1 MKRSYIF
8 IGGFLIFILIITI
21 VGSNIVT
28 GNTSIKKEK
37 DILSVQ
43 SNKEVYFNGYG
54 YSLDN
59 PNVIINP
66 YGNSPLTGIA
76 MFETSDYSEVSIS
89 VNGDINYTFGKN
101 KHHIIPI
108 YGLYAD
114 YDNTIVLRS
123 ENKEKVINIKTDKLP
138 DDFGDVLYD
147 GNYSFYNGN
156 YPYASDSNGNVRWYL
171 NKKYYGD
178 ITVYKD
184 NIIIGND
191 SYTEDNHSTG
201 IYRMNFLG
209 KVYGEYLLNNVYYGN
224 SIYDDGNIYALSKN
238 IVMIDS
244 QTGTISNLGK
254 NDNYSYINV
263 INGNV
268 IVGKEDKFYSVKD
281 KKFSEVESSEKSN
294 IYSFYD
300 GISEYKIV
308 KGVRYGKLTTTNKY
322 DKDISIIKYDKYDGK
337 DINIKMDVNRI
348 SIYNNTGKEVYLIL
362 DKLFDKRIYEI
373 KDIKYINL
381 NGLNGKYTI
390 YYKLN
395 LCYYYFVS
403 YSDYPF
409 SSKTYFYVLNC
420 SYF

>member
-59 PNVIINP
+59 PNIIINP
-66 YGNSPLTGIA
+66 YGNSPLTGIV

-89 VNGDINYTFGKN
+89 VNGDINYTFSKN

-123 ENKEKVINIKTDKLP
+123 EGKEKVINIKTDKLP
-138 DDFGDVLYD
+138 DDFGEVLCD

-156 YPYASDSNGNVRWYL
+156 YPYASDNNGNVRWYL
-171 NKKYYGD
+171 NKKYYGN

-209 KVYGEYLLNNVYYGN
+209 KVYGEYLLSDDYYGN

-263 INGNV
+263 IDGNV

-281 KKFSEVESSEKSN
+281 KKFSEVEASGKSN

-300 GISEYKIV
+300 DISEYKIV

-362 DKLFDKRIYEI
+362 DKLFDKRIYEV
-373 KDIKYINL
+373 KDTKYVNL
-381 NGLNGKYTI
+381 NGLKGKYTI
-390 YYKLN
+390 YYRIDGKVYKTD
-395 LCYYYFVS
+395 YYIEV
-403 YSDYPF
+403 
-409 SSKTYFYVLNC
+409 
-420 SYF
+420 

>member
-59 PNVIINP
+59 PNIIINP
-66 YGNSPLTGIA
+66 YGNSPLTGIV
-76 MFETSDYSEVSIS
+76 MFETGDYSEVSIS
-89 VNGDINYTFGKN
+89 VNGDINYTFSKN

-123 ENKEKVINIKTDKLP
+123 EGKEKVINIKTDKLP
-138 DDFGDVLYD
+138 DDFGEVLYD

-156 YPYASDSNGNVRWYL
+156 YPYASDNNGNVRWYL
-171 NKKYYGD
+171 NKKYYGN

-209 KVYGEYLLNNVYYGN
+209 KVYGEYLLSDDYYGN

-263 INGNV
+263 IDGNV

-281 KKFSEVESSEKSN
+281 KKFSEVESSGKSN

-300 GISEYKIV
+300 DISEYKIV

-337 DINIKMDVNRI
+337 DIKIKMDVNRI
-348 SIYNNTGKEVYLIL
+348 SIYNNTGKDVYLIL
-362 DKLFDKRIYEI
+362 DKLFDKRIYEV
-373 KDIKYINL
+373 KDTKYVNL
-381 NGLNGKYTI
+381 NGLQGKYTI
-390 YYKLN
+390 YYRIDGKVYKTD
-395 LCYYYFVS
+395 YYIEV
-403 YSDYPF
+403 
-409 SSKTYFYVLNC
+409 
-420 SYF
+420 

>member
-37 DILSVQ
+37 DILIVQ

-138 DDFGDVLYD
+138 DDFGEVLCD

-281 KKFSEVESSEKSN
+281 KKFSEVESSEKIN

-308 KGVRYGKLTTTNKY
+308 KGVRYGKLTTTNRY

-362 DKLFDKRIYEI
+362 DKLFDKRIYEV
-373 KDIKYINL
+373 KDTKYVNL
-381 NGLNGKYTI
+381 NGLKGKYTI
-390 YYKLN
+390 YYRIDGKVYKTD
-395 LCYYYFVS
+395 YYIEV
-403 YSDYPF
+403 
-409 SSKTYFYVLNC
+409 
-420 SYF
+420 

>member
-59 PNVIINP
+59 PNIIINP
-66 YGNSPLTGIA
+66 YGNSPLTGIV

-89 VNGDINYTFGKN
+89 VNGDINYTFSKN

-123 ENKEKVINIKTDKLP
+123 EGKEKVINIKTDKLP
-138 DDFGDVLYD
+138 DDFGEVLCD

-156 YPYASDSNGNVRWYL
+156 YPYASDNNGNVRWYL
-171 NKKYYGD
+171 NKKYYGN

-209 KVYGEYLLNNVYYGN
+209 KVYGEYLLSDDYYGN

-263 INGNV
+263 IDGNV

-281 KKFSEVESSEKSN
+281 KKFSEVEASGKSN

-300 GISEYKIV
+300 DISEYKIV
-308 KGVRYGKLTTTNKY
+308 KGVRYGKLTTTNRY
-322 DKDISIIKYDKYDGK
+322 DKDISIIRYDKYDGK

-362 DKLFDKRIYEI
+362 DKLFDKRIYEV
-373 KDIKYINL
+373 KDTKYVNL
-381 NGLNGKYTI
+381 NGLKGKYTI
-390 YYKLN
+390 YYRIDGKVYKTD
-395 LCYYYFVS
+395 YYIEV
-403 YSDYPF
+403 
-409 SSKTYFYVLNC
+409 
-420 SYF
+420 

>member
-59 PNVIINP
+59 PNIIINP
-66 YGNSPLTGIA
+66 YGNSPLTGIV

-89 VNGDINYTFGKN
+89 VNGDINYTFSKN

-123 ENKEKVINIKTDKLP
+123 EGKEKVINIKTDKLP
-138 DDFGDVLYD
+138 DDFGEVLYD

-156 YPYASDSNGNVRWYL
+156 YPYASDNNGNVRWYL

-201 IYRMNFLG
+201 IYRMNLLG
-209 KVYGEYLLNNVYYGN
+209 KVYGEYLLSDDYYGD
-224 SIYDDGNIYALSKN
+224 SIYDDGNIYTLSKN

-263 INGNV
+263 IDGNV
-268 IVGKEDKFYSVKD
+268 VVGKEDKFYSVKD
-281 KKFSEVESSEKSN
+281 KKFSEVEASGKSN
-294 IYSFYD
+294 TYSFYD
-300 GISEYKIV
+300 DISEYKIV

-362 DKLFDKRIYEI
+362 DKLFDKRIYEV
-373 KDIKYINL
+373 KDTKYVNL
-381 NGLNGKYTI
+381 NGLKGKYTI
-390 YYKLN
+390 YYRIDGKVYKTD
-395 LCYYYFVS
+395 YYIEV
-403 YSDYPF
+403 
-409 SSKTYFYVLNC
+409 
-420 SYF
+420 

>member
-138 DDFGDVLYD
+138 DDFGEVLCD

-156 YPYASDSNGNVRWYL
+156 YPYASDINGNVRWYL

-224 SIYDDGNIYALSKN
+224 SIYDDGNIYTLSKN

-362 DKLFDKRIYEI
+362 DKLFDKRIYEV
-373 KDIKYINL
+373 KDTKYVNL
-381 NGLNGKYTI
+381 NGLKGKYTI
-390 YYKLN
+390 YYRIDGKVYKTD
-395 LCYYYFVS
+395 YYIEV
-403 YSDYPF
+403 
-409 SSKTYFYVLNC
+409 
-420 SYF
+420 

>member
-66 YGNSPLTGIA
+66 YGNSPLTGIV

-89 VNGDINYTFGKN
+89 VNGDINYTFSKN

-138 DDFGDVLYD
+138 DDFGEVLYD

-171 NKKYYGD
+171 NKKYYGN

-209 KVYGEYLLNNVYYGN
+209 KVYGEYLLSDDYYGN

-308 KGVRYGKLTTTNKY
+308 KGVRYGKLTTTNRY

-362 DKLFDKRIYEI
+362 DKLFDKRIYEV
-373 KDIKYINL
+373 KDTKYVNL
-381 NGLNGKYTI
+381 NGLKGKYTI
-390 YYKLN
+390 YYRIDGKVYKTD
-395 LCYYYFVS
+395 YYIEV
-403 YSDYPF
+403 
-409 SSKTYFYVLNC
+409 
-420 SYF
+420 

>member
-89 VNGDINYTFGKN
+89 VNGDINYTFSKN

-123 ENKEKVINIKTDKLP
+123 EGKEKVINIKTDKLP
-138 DDFGDVLYD
+138 DDFGEVLCD

-209 KVYGEYLLNNVYYGN
+209 KVYGEYLLSDDYYGN

-322 DKDISIIKYDKYDGK
+322 DKDISIIKYDKYDGE

-362 DKLFDKRIYEI
+362 DKLFDKRIYEV
-373 KDIKYINL
+373 KDTKYVNL
-381 NGLNGKYTI
+381 NGLKGKYTI
-390 YYKLN
+390 YYRIDGKVYKTD
-395 LCYYYFVS
+395 YYIEV
-403 YSDYPF
+403 
-409 SSKTYFYVLNC
+409 
-420 SYF
+420 

>member
-209 KVYGEYLLNNVYYGN
+209 KVYGEYLLSDDYYGN

-281 KKFSEVESSEKSN
+281 KKFSEVESSEKIN

-308 KGVRYGKLTTTNKY
+308 KGVRYGKLTTTNRY

-362 DKLFDKRIYEI
+362 DKLFDKRIYEV
-373 KDIKYINL
+373 KDTKYVNL
-381 NGLNGKYTI
+381 NGLKGKYTI
-390 YYKLN
+390 YYRIDGKVYKTD
-395 LCYYYFVS
+395 YYIEV
-403 YSDYPF
+403 
-409 SSKTYFYVLNC
+409 
-420 SYF
+420 

>member
-66 YGNSPLTGIA
+66 YGNSPLTGIV

-89 VNGDINYTFGKN
+89 VNGDINYTFSKN

-123 ENKEKVINIKTDKLP
+123 EGKEKVINIKTDKLP
-138 DDFGDVLYD
+138 DDFGEVLCD

-171 NKKYYGD
+171 NKKYYGN

-201 IYRMNFLG
+201 IYRMNLLG
-209 KVYGEYLLNNVYYGN
+209 KVYGEYLLSDDYYGD
-224 SIYDDGNIYALSKN
+224 SIYDDGNIYTLSKN

-263 INGNV
+263 IDGNV
-268 IVGKEDKFYSVKD
+268 VVGKEDKFYSVKD
-281 KKFSEVESSEKSN
+281 KKFSEVEASGKSN
-294 IYSFYD
+294 TYSFYD
-300 GISEYKIV
+300 DISEYKIV

-362 DKLFDKRIYEI
+362 DKLFDKRIYEV
-373 KDIKYINL
+373 KDTKYVNL
-381 NGLNGKYTI
+381 NGLKGKYTI
-390 YYKLN
+390 YYRIDGKVYKTD
-395 LCYYYFVS
+395 YYIEV
-403 YSDYPF
+403 
-409 SSKTYFYVLNC
+409 
-420 SYF
+420 

>member
-66 YGNSPLTGIA
+66 YGNSPLTGIT

-138 DDFGDVLYD
+138 DDFGEVLCD

-281 KKFSEVESSEKSN
+281 KKFSEVESSEKIN

-308 KGVRYGKLTTTNKY
+308 KGVRYGKLTTTNRY

-362 DKLFDKRIYEI
+362 DKLFDKRIYEV
-373 KDIKYINL
+373 KDTKYVNL
-381 NGLNGKYTI
+381 NGLKGKYTI
-390 YYKLN
+390 YYRIDGKVYKTD
-395 LCYYYFVS
+395 YYIEV
-403 YSDYPF
+403 
-409 SSKTYFYVLNC
+409 
-420 SYF
+420 

>member
-59 PNVIINP
+59 PNIIINP
-66 YGNSPLTGIA
+66 YGNSPLTGIV

-89 VNGDINYTFGKN
+89 VNGDINYTFSKN

-123 ENKEKVINIKTDKLP
+123 EGKEKVINIKTDKLP
-138 DDFGDVLYD
+138 DDFGEVLCD

-209 KVYGEYLLNNVYYGN
+209 KVYGEYLLSDDYYGN

-263 INGNV
+263 IDGNV

-281 KKFSEVESSEKSN
+281 KKFSEVEASGKSN

-300 GISEYKIV
+300 DISEYKIV
-308 KGVRYGKLTTTNKY
+308 KGVRYGKLTTTNRY

-348 SIYNNTGKEVYLIL
+348 SIYNNTGKDVYLIL
-362 DKLFDKRIYEI
+362 DKLFDKRIYEV
-373 KDIKYINL
+373 KDTKYVNL
-381 NGLNGKYTI
+381 NGLKGKYTI
-390 YYKLN
+390 YYRIDGKVYKTD
-395 LCYYYFVS
+395 YYIEV
-403 YSDYPF
+403 
-409 SSKTYFYVLNC
+409 
-420 SYF
+420 

>member
-138 DDFGDVLYD
+138 DDFGEVLYD

-281 KKFSEVESSEKSN
+281 KKFSEVESSEKIN

-308 KGVRYGKLTTTNKY
+308 KGVRYGKLTTTNRY

-362 DKLFDKRIYEI
+362 DKLFDKRIYEV
-373 KDIKYINL
+373 KDTKYVNL
-381 NGLNGKYTI
+381 NGLKGKYTI
-390 YYKLN
+390 YYRIDGKVYKTD
-395 LCYYYFVS
+395 YYIEV
-403 YSDYPF
+403 
-409 SSKTYFYVLNC
+409 
-420 SYF
+420 

>member
-66 YGNSPLTGIA
+66 YSNSPLTGIA

-123 ENKEKVINIKTDKLP
+123 EGKEKVINIKTDKLP
-138 DDFGDVLYD
+138 DDFGEVLYD

-156 YPYASDSNGNVRWYL
+156 YPYASDSEGNVRWYL
-171 NKKYYGD
+171 NKKYYGN

-191 SYTEDNHSTG
+191 SYTADNHSTG

-209 KVYGEYLLNNVYYGN
+209 KVYGEYLLSNDYYGN

-308 KGVRYGKLTTTNKY
+308 KGVRYGKLTTTNRY

-362 DKLFDKRIYEI
+362 DKLFDKRIYEV
-373 KDIKYINL
+373 KDTKYVNL
-381 NGLNGKYTI
+381 NGLKGKYTI
-390 YYKLN
+390 YYRIDGKVYKTD
-395 LCYYYFVS
+395 YYIEV
-403 YSDYPF
+403 
-409 SSKTYFYVLNC
+409 
-420 SYF
+420 

>member
-59 PNVIINP
+59 PNIIINP
-66 YGNSPLTGIA
+66 YGNSPLTGIV

-89 VNGDINYTFGKN
+89 VNGDINYTFSKN

-123 ENKEKVINIKTDKLP
+123 EGKEKVINIKTDKLP
-138 DDFGDVLYD
+138 DDFGEVLCE

-171 NKKYYGD
+171 NKKYYGN

-191 SYTEDNHSTG
+191 GYTEDNHSTG

-209 KVYGEYLLNNVYYGN
+209 KVYGEYLLSDDYYGN

-263 INGNV
+263 IDGNV

-281 KKFSEVESSEKSN
+281 KKFSEVEASGKSN

-300 GISEYKIV
+300 DISEYKIV
-308 KGVRYGKLTTTNKY
+308 KGVRYGKLTTTNRY
-322 DKDISIIKYDKYDGK
+322 NKDISIIKYDKYDGK

-362 DKLFDKRIYEI
+362 DKLFDKRIYEV
-373 KDIKYINL
+373 KDTKYVNL
-381 NGLNGKYTI
+381 NGLKGKYTI
-390 YYKLN
+390 YYRIDGKVYKTD
-395 LCYYYFVS
+395 YYIEV
-403 YSDYPF
+403 
-409 SSKTYFYVLNC
+409 
-420 SYF
+420 

>member
-308 KGVRYGKLTTTNKY
+308 KGVRYGKLATTNRY

-362 DKLFDKRIYEI
+362 DKLFDKRIYEV
-373 KDIKYINL
+373 KDTKYVNL
-381 NGLNGKYTI
+381 NGLKGKYTI
-390 YYKLN
+390 YYRIDGKVYKTD
-395 LCYYYFVS
+395 YYIEV
-403 YSDYPF
+403 
-409 SSKTYFYVLNC
+409 
-420 SYF
+420 

>member
-138 DDFGDVLYD
+138 DDFGEVLCD

-171 NKKYYGD
+171 NKKYYGN

-201 IYRMNFLG
+201 IYRMNLLG
-209 KVYGEYLLNNVYYGN
+209 KVYGEYLLSDDYYGN
-224 SIYDDGNIYALSKN
+224 SIYADGNIYALSKN

-308 KGVRYGKLTTTNKY
+308 KGKGVRYGKLTTTNRY

-362 DKLFDKRIYEI
+362 DKLFDKRIYEV
-373 KDIKYINL
+373 KDTKYVNL
-381 NGLNGKYTI
+381 NGLKGKYTI
-390 YYKLN
+390 YYRIDGKVYKTD
-395 LCYYYFVS
+395 YYIEV
-403 YSDYPF
+403 
-409 SSKTYFYVLNC
+409 
-420 SYF
+420 

>member
-1 MKRSYIF
+1 MKKSYIF
-8 IGGFLIFILIITI
+8 IGIFLIFIIIITV
-21 VGSNIVT
+21 VGSIIVT
-28 GNTSIKKEK
+28 GNIKVSEDK
-37 DILSVQ
+37 DILLVQ
-43 SNKEVYFNGYG
+43 SNKEVYFKPYG
-54 YSLDN
+54 YSIDN
-59 PNVIINP
+59 PNIVVNP
-66 YGNSPLTGIA
+66 YGNSPLTA
-76 MFETSDYSEVSIS
+76 LVMFETDNYSEVSIKILS
-89 VNGDINYTFGKN
+89 KDGNSDINYTFSKN
-101 KHHIIPI
+101 KYHLIPI

-138 DDFGDVLYD
+138 DDFGEVLYD

-201 IYRMNFLG
+201 IYRMNLLG
-209 KVYGEYLLNNVYYGN
+209 KVYGEYLLSDDYYGN
-224 SIYDDGNIYALSKN
+224 SIYADGNIYALSKN

-308 KGVRYGKLTTTNKY
+308 KGVRYGKLTTTNRY

-362 DKLFDKRIYEI
+362 DKLFDKRIYEV
-373 KDIKYINL
+373 KDTKYVNL
-381 NGLNGKYTI
+381 NGLKGKYTI
-390 YYKLN
+390 YYRIDGKVYKTD
-395 LCYYYFVS
+395 YYIEV
-403 YSDYPF
+403 
-409 SSKTYFYVLNC
+409 
-420 SYF
+420 

>member
-209 KVYGEYLLNNVYYGN
+209 KVYGEYLLSDDYYGN

-308 KGVRYGKLTTTNKY
+308 KGVRYGKLATTNRY

-362 DKLFDKRIYEI
+362 DKLFDKRIYEV
-373 KDIKYINL
+373 KDTKYVNL
-381 NGLNGKYTI
+381 NGLKGKYTI
-390 YYKLN
+390 YYRIDGKVYKTD
-395 LCYYYFVS
+395 YYIEV
-403 YSDYPF
+403 
-409 SSKTYFYVLNC
+409 
-420 SYF
+420 

>member
-171 NKKYYGD
+171 NKKYYGN

-201 IYRMNFLG
+201 IYRMNLLG
-209 KVYGEYLLNNVYYGN
+209 KVYGEYLLSDDYYGN
-224 SIYDDGNIYALSKN
+224 SIYTDGNIYALSKN

-263 INGNV
+263 VNGNV

-308 KGVRYGKLTTTNKY
+308 KEVRYGKLTTTNKY

-362 DKLFDKRIYEI
+362 DKLFDKRIYEV
-373 KDIKYINL
+373 KDTKYVNL
-381 NGLNGKYTI
+381 NGLKGKYTI
-390 YYKLN
+390 YYRIDGKVYKTD
-395 LCYYYFVS
+395 YYIEV
-403 YSDYPF
+403 
-409 SSKTYFYVLNC
+409 
-420 SYF
+420 

>member
-59 PNVIINP
+59 PNIIINP
-66 YGNSPLTGIA
+66 YGNSPLTGIV

-89 VNGDINYTFGKN
+89 VNGDINYTFSKN

-114 YDNTIVLRS
+114 YDNTVVLRS
-123 ENKEKVINIKTDKLP
+123 EGKEKVINIKTDKLP
-138 DDFGDVLYD
+138 DDFGEVLCD

-201 IYRMNFLG
+201 IYRMNLLG
-209 KVYGEYLLNNVYYGN
+209 KVYGEYLLSDDYYGN
-224 SIYDDGNIYALSKN
+224 SIYADGNIYALSKN

-263 INGNV
+263 IDGNV

-281 KKFSEVESSEKSN
+281 NKFSEVESSEKSN

-308 KGVRYGKLTTTNKY
+308 KGVRYGKLTTTNRY
-322 DKDISIIKYDKYDGK
+322 DKDISIIRYDKYDGK

-362 DKLFDKRIYEI
+362 DKLFDKRIYEV
-373 KDIKYINL
+373 KDTKYVNL
-381 NGLNGKYTI
+381 NGLKGKYTI
-390 YYKLN
+390 YYRIDGKVYKTD
-395 LCYYYFVS
+395 YYIEV
-403 YSDYPF
+403 
-409 SSKTYFYVLNC
+409 
-420 SYF
+420 

>member
-66 YGNSPLTGIA
+66 YGNSPLTGIV

-89 VNGDINYTFGKN
+89 VNGDINYTFSKN

-123 ENKEKVINIKTDKLP
+123 EGKEKVINIKTDKLP
-138 DDFGDVLYD
+138 DDFGEVLYD

-156 YPYASDSNGNVRWYL
+156 YPYASDNNGNVRWYL
-171 NKKYYGD
+171 NKKYYGN

-209 KVYGEYLLNNVYYGN
+209 KVYGEYLLSDDYYGN

-263 INGNV
+263 IDGNV

-281 KKFSEVESSEKSN
+281 KKFSEVESSGKSN

-300 GISEYKIV
+300 DISEYKIV
-308 KGVRYGKLTTTNKY
+308 KGVRYGKLTTTNRY

-337 DINIKMDVNRI
+337 DIKIKMDVNRI
-348 SIYNNTGKEVYLIL
+348 SIYNNTGKDVYLIL
-362 DKLFDKRIYEI
+362 DKLFDKRIYEV
-373 KDIKYINL
+373 KDTKYVNL
-381 NGLNGKYTI
+381 NGLKGKYTI
-390 YYKLN
+390 YYRIDGKVYKTD
-395 LCYYYFVS
+395 YYIEV
-403 YSDYPF
+403 
-409 SSKTYFYVLNC
+409 
-420 SYF
+420 

>member
-138 DDFGDVLYD
+138 DDFGEVLYD
-147 GNYSFYNGN
+147 GNYSFYNSN

-171 NKKYYGD
+171 NKKYYGN

-201 IYRMNFLG
+201 IYRMNLLG
-209 KVYGEYLLNNVYYGN
+209 KVYGEYLLSDDYYGN
-224 SIYDDGNIYALSKN
+224 SIYADGNIYALSKN

-263 INGNV
+263 VNGNV

-308 KGVRYGKLTTTNKY
+308 KEVRYGKLTTTNKY

-362 DKLFDKRIYEI
+362 DKLFDKRIYEV
-373 KDIKYINL
+373 KDTKYVNL
-381 NGLNGKYTI
+381 NGLKGKYTL
-390 YYKLN
+390 YYRIDGKVYKTD
-395 LCYYYFVS
+395 YYIEV
-403 YSDYPF
+403 
-409 SSKTYFYVLNC
+409 
-420 SYF
+420 

>member
-59 PNVIINP
+59 PNIIINP
-66 YGNSPLTGIA
+66 YGNSPLTGIV

-89 VNGDINYTFGKN
+89 VNGDINYTFSKN

-114 YDNTIVLRS
+114 YDNTIVLKS

-138 DDFGDVLYD
+138 DDFGEVLCD

-171 NKKYYGD
+171 NKKYYGN

-209 KVYGEYLLNNVYYGN
+209 KVYGEYLLSDDYYGN

-263 INGNV
+263 IDSNV

-281 KKFSEVESSEKSN
+281 KKFSEVESSGKSN
-294 IYSFYD
+294 TYSFYD
-300 GISEYKIV
+300 DISEYKIV
-308 KGVRYGKLTTTNKY
+308 KGVRYGKLTTTNRY

-362 DKLFDKRIYEI
+362 DKLFDKRIYEV
-373 KDIKYINL
+373 KDTKYVNL
-381 NGLNGKYTI
+381 NGLKGKYTI
-390 YYKLN
+390 YYRIDGKVYKTD
-395 LCYYYFVS
+395 YYIEV
-403 YSDYPF
+403 
-409 SSKTYFYVLNC
+409 
-420 SYF
+420 

>member
-66 YGNSPLTGIA
+66 YGNSPLTGIV

-89 VNGDINYTFGKN
+89 VNGDINYTFSKN

-123 ENKEKVINIKTDKLP
+123 EGKEKVINIKTDKLP
-138 DDFGDVLYD
+138 DDFGEVLCD

-171 NKKYYGD
+171 NKKYYGN

-201 IYRMNFLG
+201 IYRMNLLG
-209 KVYGEYLLNNVYYGN
+209 KVYGEYLLSDDYYGN

-238 IVMIDS
+238 IFMIDS

-308 KGVRYGKLTTTNKY
+308 KGVRYGKLTTTNRY

-362 DKLFDKRIYEI
+362 DKLFDKRIYEV
-373 KDIKYINL
+373 KDTKYVNL
-381 NGLNGKYTI
+381 NGLKGKYTI
-390 YYKLN
+390 YYRIDGKVYKTD
-395 LCYYYFVS
+395 YYIEV
-403 YSDYPF
+403 
-409 SSKTYFYVLNC
+409 
-420 SYF
+420 

>member
-66 YGNSPLTGIA
+66 YGNSPLTGIV

-89 VNGDINYTFGKN
+89 VNGDINYTFSKN

-123 ENKEKVINIKTDKLP
+123 EGKEKVINIKTDKLP
-138 DDFGDVLYD
+138 DDFGEVLYD

-156 YPYASDSNGNVRWYL
+156 YPYASDNNGNVRWYL
-171 NKKYYGD
+171 NKKYYGN

-209 KVYGEYLLNNVYYGN
+209 KVYGEYLLSDDYYGN

-263 INGNV
+263 IDGNV

-281 KKFSEVESSEKSN
+281 KKFSEVESSGKSN

-300 GISEYKIV
+300 DISEYKIV
-308 KGVRYGKLTTTNKY
+308 KGVRYGKLTTTNRY

-362 DKLFDKRIYEI
+362 DKLFDKRIYEV
-373 KDIKYINL
+373 KDTKYVNL
-381 NGLNGKYTI
+381 NGLKGKYTI
-390 YYKLN
+390 YYRIDGKVYKTD
-395 LCYYYFVS
+395 YYIEV
-403 YSDYPF
+403 
-409 SSKTYFYVLNC
+409 
-420 SYF
+420 

>member
-66 YGNSPLTGIA
+66 YGNSPLTGIV

-89 VNGDINYTFGKN
+89 VNGDINYTFSKN

-123 ENKEKVINIKTDKLP
+123 EGKEKVINIKTDKLP
-138 DDFGDVLYD
+138 DDFGEVLYD

-156 YPYASDSNGNVRWYL
+156 YPYASDNNGNVRWYL
-171 NKKYYGD
+171 NKKYYGN

-209 KVYGEYLLNNVYYGN
+209 KVYGEYLLSDDYYGN

-263 INGNV
+263 IDGNV

-281 KKFSEVESSEKSN
+281 KKFSEVEASGKSN

-300 GISEYKIV
+300 DISEYKIV
-308 KGVRYGKLTTTNKY
+308 KGVRYGKLTTTNRY

-362 DKLFDKRIYEI
+362 DKLFDKRIYEV
-373 KDIKYINL
+373 KDTKYVNL
-381 NGLNGKYTI
+381 NGLKGKYTI
-390 YYKLN
+390 YYRIDGKVYKTD
-395 LCYYYFVS
+395 YYIEV
-403 YSDYPF
+403 
-409 SSKTYFYVLNC
+409 
-420 SYF
+420 

>member
-89 VNGDINYTFGKN
+89 VNGDINYTFSKN

-123 ENKEKVINIKTDKLP
+123 EGKEKVINIKTDKLP
-138 DDFGDVLYD
+138 DDFGDILYD

-156 YPYASDSNGNVRWYL
+156 YPYASDSEGNVRWYL
-171 NKKYYGD
+171 NRKYYGD

-209 KVYGEYLLNNVYYGN
+209 KVYGEYLLSDDYYGN
-224 SIYDDGNIYALSKN
+224 SIYADGNIYALSKN

-373 KDIKYINL
+373 KDTKYVNL
-381 NGLNGKYTI
+381 NGLKGKYTI
-390 YYKLN
+390 YYRIDGKVYKTD
-395 LCYYYFVS
+395 YYIEV
-403 YSDYPF
+403 
-409 SSKTYFYVLNC
+409 
-420 SYF
+420 

>member
-66 YGNSPLTGIA
+66 YGNSPLTGIV

-89 VNGDINYTFGKN
+89 VNGDINYTFSKN

-123 ENKEKVINIKTDKLP
+123 EGKEKVINIKTDKLP
-138 DDFGDVLYD
+138 DDFGEVLYD

-156 YPYASDSNGNVRWYL
+156 YPYASDNNGNVRWYL
-171 NKKYYGD
+171 NKKYYGN

-209 KVYGEYLLNNVYYGN
+209 KVYGEYLLSDDYYGN

-263 INGNV
+263 IDGNV
-268 IVGKEDKFYSVKD
+268 VVGKEDKFYSVKD
-281 KKFSEVESSEKSN
+281 KKFSEVESSGKSN

-300 GISEYKIV
+300 DISEYKIV
-308 KGVRYGKLTTTNKY
+308 KGVRYGKLTTTNRY

-362 DKLFDKRIYEI
+362 DKLFDKRIYEV
-373 KDIKYINL
+373 KDTKYVNL
-381 NGLNGKYTI
+381 NGLKGKYTI
-390 YYKLN
+390 YYRIDGKVYKTD
-395 LCYYYFVS
+395 YYIEV
-403 YSDYPF
+403 
-409 SSKTYFYVLNC
+409 
-420 SYF
+420 

>member
-138 DDFGDVLYD
+138 DDFGEVLYD
-147 GNYSFYNGN
+147 GNYSFYNSN

-171 NKKYYGD
+171 NKKYYGN

-201 IYRMNFLG
+201 IYRMNLLG
-209 KVYGEYLLNNVYYGN
+209 KVYGEYLLSDDYYGN
-224 SIYDDGNIYALSKN
+224 SIYADGNIYALSKN

-263 INGNV
+263 VNGNV

-308 KGVRYGKLTTTNKY
+308 KEVRYGKLTTTNKY

-362 DKLFDKRIYEI
+362 DKLFDKRIYEV
-373 KDIKYINL
+373 KDTKYVNL
-381 NGLNGKYTI
+381 NGLKGKYTI
-390 YYKLN
+390 YYRIDGKVYKTD
-395 LCYYYFVS
+395 YYIEV
-403 YSDYPF
+403 
-409 SSKTYFYVLNC
+409 
-420 SYF
+420 

>member
-54 YSLDN
+54 YDLDN

-89 VNGDINYTFGKN
+89 VNGDINYTFSKN

-138 DDFGDVLYD
+138 DDFGEVLCD

-171 NKKYYGD
+171 NKKYYGN

-191 SYTEDNHSTG
+191 NYTEDNHSTG
-201 IYRMNFLG
+201 IYRMNLLG
-209 KVYGEYLLNNVYYGN
+209 KVYGEYLLSDDYYGN
-224 SIYDDGNIYALSKN
+224 SIYADGNIYALSKN

-308 KGVRYGKLTTTNKY
+308 KEVRYGKLTTTNKY

-348 SIYNNTGKEVYLIL
+348 SIYNNTGKDVYLIL
-362 DKLFDKRIYEI
+362 DKLFDKRIYEV
-373 KDIKYINL
+373 KDTKYVNL
-381 NGLNGKYTI
+381 NGLKGKYTI
-390 YYKLN
+390 YYRIDGKVYKTD
-395 LCYYYFVS
+395 YYIEV
-403 YSDYPF
+403 
-409 SSKTYFYVLNC
+409 
-420 SYF
+420 

>member
-59 PNVIINP
+59 PNIIINP
-66 YGNSPLTGIA
+66 YGNSPLTGIV

-89 VNGDINYTFGKN
+89 VNGDINYTFSKN

-114 YDNTIVLRS
+114 YDNTIVLKS

-138 DDFGDVLYD
+138 DDFGEVLYD

-156 YPYASDSNGNVRWYL
+156 YPYASDNNGNVRWYL
-171 NKKYYGD
+171 NKKYYGN

-209 KVYGEYLLNNVYYGN
+209 KVYGEYLLSDDYYGN

-362 DKLFDKRIYEI
+362 DKLFDKRIYEV
-373 KDIKYINL
+373 KDTKYVNL
-381 NGLNGKYTI
+381 NGLKGKYTI
-390 YYKLN
+390 YYRIDGKVYKTD
-395 LCYYYFVS
+395 YYIEV
-403 YSDYPF
+403 
-409 SSKTYFYVLNC
+409 
-420 SYF
+420 

>member
-59 PNVIINP
+59 PNIIINP
-66 YGNSPLTGIA
+66 YGNSPLTGIV

-89 VNGDINYTFGKN
+89 VNGDINYTFSKN

-123 ENKEKVINIKTDKLP
+123 EGKEKVINIKTDKLP
-138 DDFGDVLYD
+138 DDFGEVLCD

-156 YPYASDSNGNVRWYL
+156 YPYASDNNGNVRWYL
-171 NKKYYGD
+171 NKKYYGN

-209 KVYGEYLLNNVYYGN
+209 KVYGEYLLSDDYYGN

-263 INGNV
+263 IDGNV

-362 DKLFDKRIYEI
+362 DKLFDKRIYEV
-373 KDIKYINL
+373 KDTKYVNL
-381 NGLNGKYTI
+381 NGLKGKYTI
-390 YYKLN
+390 YYRIDGKVYKTD
-395 LCYYYFVS
+395 YYIEV
-403 YSDYPF
+403 
-409 SSKTYFYVLNC
+409 
-420 SYF
+420 